1 MNLILFH
8 PETESPDESAVKDRG
23 SESEGEEKEWADDAD
38 DSCGDTSQ
46 AIHESGEADQDLDN
60 SRENSSN
67 VADEHPIRNNLVFVQ
82 AGFKLFAKELVRDSV
97 IQFPDIDGVEP
108 EVVLAWGAKCDMIFD
123 TAGAVSKVTGTVV
136 PEADVIK
143 IFNS

>member
-8 PETESPDESAVKDRG
+8 SDIESFDESAVKDRG

-38 DSCGDTSQ
+38 DSCDDTSQ

-67 VADEHPIRNNLVFVQ
+67 VA
-82 AGFKLFAKELVRDSV
+82 
-97 IQFPDIDGVEP
+97 
-108 EVVLAWGAKCDMIFD
+108 
-123 TAGAVSKVTGTVV
+123 
-136 PEADVIK
+136 
-143 IFNS
+143 

>member
-1 MNLILFH
+1 M
-8 PETESPDESAVKDRG
+8 
-23 SESEGEEKEWADDAD
+23 
-38 DSCGDTSQ
+38 
-46 AIHESGEADQDLDN
+46 
-60 SRENSSN
+60 
-67 VADEHPIRNNLVFVQ
+67 
-82 AGFKLFAKELVRDSV
+82 LFAKELVRDSV

-136 PEADVIK
+136 PEADVVK